1 MLPLASFHF
10 FLIYFEEF
18 IFRMSFGRLN
28 GRARGKGAMKDAVLE
43 LLDAVVILV
52 LQRFFFFILFLD
64 PFSFLFNS
72 IVGFVVIILLP
83 LSYC

>member
-28 GRARGKGAMKDAVLE
+28 GRARGNGAMKDAVLE

-52 LQRFFFFILFLD
+52 LQRFFFLYSVSR
-64 PFSFLFNS
+64 PFFFSL
-72 IVGFVVIILLP
+72 
-83 LSYC
+83 